1 MILRVWRGWTVA
13 DRADVYEALLRET
26 VFPSILARDM
36 PGFRRIALY
45 RRPLDA
51 EVEFMTVMA
60 FDSAEAVAA
69 FMGKADTAAYVPDE
83 ARPPPAL
90 RGACGPFRA
99 ARGAPGRITRA
110 APLLTGTR
118 SATG

>member
-13 DRADVYEALLRET
+13 DRADAYEALLRET

-83 ARPPPAL
+83 ARRLLLRFEAHAAHFEQREVRQAALPAPPL
-90 RGACGPFRA
+90 
-99 ARGAPGRITRA
+99 
-110 APLLTGTR
+110 
-118 SATG
+118 S